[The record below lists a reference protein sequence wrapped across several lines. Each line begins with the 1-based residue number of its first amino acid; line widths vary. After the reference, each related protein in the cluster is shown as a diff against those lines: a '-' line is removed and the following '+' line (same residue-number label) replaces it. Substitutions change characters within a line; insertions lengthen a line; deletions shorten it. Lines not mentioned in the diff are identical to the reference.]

1 MTKQNRPGKG
11 PSLGE
16 RARYMFDNSM
26 SAGTIALIGWLAVLS
41 LVIIAIASLVM
52 VVAGIAPEGGE
63 PRNFIEAAWEALM
76 RTLDS
81 GTMGGDEGWG
91 YRIVM
96 LGVTLAGI
104 FVVSALIGVLSSGLE
119 AKISEMRKGRSRVL
133 EKGHT
138 IILNWSPSIVDII
151 SELAV
156 ANIGR
161 KGSRVVILADRDKVE
176 MEDEIAA
183 KEPKLHGM
191 RVIIRSGDP
200 CALNDLAIV
209 NPDTAKSIIVLAP
222 EGDDPDAQ
230 VIKTVLA
237 ITNGP
242 ERRAEPYDIVAEI
255 REARNAELARTVGG
269 DEVQIVLA
277 DDLISRI
284 LVQST
289 RQTGLSAVFSEL
301 LGFDGSEIYTAK
313 ADNVIGMTFGD
324 ALGVFDRG
332 TLIGFCDDKSV
343 YMSPGMDRVMKP
355 SERVVVIAE
364 DTSSIRARPKD
375 RGPVDASALSAQKAV
390 KEGAERI
397 LMLGWNRSGPSI
409 AYELSRFVLPG
420 SSLHIVA
427 DSAPLEAEAT
437 RLNGRFP
444 NLAITH
450 QLADATRAE
459 ALKALD
465 IAAYDHIIVLGYTD
479 SMSAQSADTR
489 TLVTLL
495 QIRKLADAAGKYIN
509 VVSEMADARN
519 RALAEVTRADDF
531 VVSNQLVSLMLA
543 QASENRFLSAI
554 FAELLDEKGSEIYI
568 RPASDYVALD
578 RPVNFYTII
587 EAARRRGEVA
597 IGFKQAVTDRGPRN
611 MGGVVV
617 NPDKQ
622 EMRAYRARDSIVVIA
637 RE

>member
-1 MTKQNRPGKG
+1 
-11 PSLGE
+11 
-16 RARYMFDNSM
+16 MFDKSM

-41 LVIIAIASLVM
+41 LMIIAAASLVL
-52 VVAGIAPEGGE
+52 VVGGIAPAGGE
-63 PRNFIEAAWEALM
+63 PRNFIEAAWESLM

-119 AKISEMRKGRSRVL
+119 AKIAELRKGRSRVL
-133 EKGHT
+133 ETGHT

-161 KGSRVVILADRDKVE
+161 KGSRIVILAGRDKVE

-183 KEPKLHGM
+183 KDPKLYGT
-191 RVIIRSGDP
+191 RVIVRSGDP

-209 NPDTAKSIIVLAP
+209 NPDAAKSIIVLAP

-230 VIKTVLA
+230 VIKTLLA

-242 ERRAEPYDIVAEI
+242 ARRAEPYDIVAEI
-255 REARNAELARTVGG
+255 RDASNAELARAVGG
-269 DEVQIVLA
+269 TEAQLVLA
-277 DDLISRI
+277 DELISRI

-289 RQTGLSAVFSEL
+289 RQSGLSAVFSEL
-301 LGFDGSEIYTAK
+301 LGFEGSEIYTAK
-313 ADNVIGMTFGD
+313 ADTLIGMKFGD
-324 ALGVFDRG
+324 ALGAFDRG
-332 TLIGFCDDKSV
+332 TLIGLCDDRAV
-343 YMSPGMDRVMKP
+343 YVNPGMDRVMKQG
-355 SERVVVIAE
+355 ERVVVIAD
-364 DTSSIRARPKD
+364 DTSAIRARPKE
-375 RGPVDASALSAQKAV
+375 RGVVDITVLSAQKAV
-390 KEGAERI
+390 KESPERI
-397 LMLGWNRSGPSI
+397 LMLGWNRRGPSI
-409 AYELSRFVLPG
+409 AYELSRFVLDG

-427 DSAPLEAEAT
+427 DSAPLEAEAM
-437 RLNGRFP
+437 RLSGRFP

-450 QLADATRAE
+450 QLMDTTRGEVLKSLNLAT
-459 ALKALD
+459 
-465 IAAYDHIIVLGYTD
+465 YDHIIVLGYTD
-479 SMSAQSADTR
+479 SLSAQSADTR

-495 QIRKLADAAGKYIN
+495 QIRKLADAAGKYVN
-509 VVSEMADARN
+509 VVSEMADSRN

-531 VVSNQLVSLMLA
+531 VVSSQLVSLMLA

-554 FAELLDEKGSEIYI
+554 FAELLDEKGSEVYI
-568 RPASDYVALD
+568 RPIADYVAVN
-578 RPVNFYTII
+578 RPVNFHTIV

-597 IGFKQAVTDRGPRN
+597 IGYKQAVTDRGARN
-611 MGGVVV
+611 MGGVVI
-617 NPDKQ
+617 NPPKP
-622 EMRAYRARDSIVVIA
+622 EMRTYRAGDAIVVIA
-637 RE
+637 RQ